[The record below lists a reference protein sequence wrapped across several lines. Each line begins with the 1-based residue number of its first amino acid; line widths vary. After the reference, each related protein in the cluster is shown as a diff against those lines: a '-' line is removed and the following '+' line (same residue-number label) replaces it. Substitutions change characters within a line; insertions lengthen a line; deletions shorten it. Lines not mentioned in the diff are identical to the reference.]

1 MVKSQD
7 KKINAQAIENES
19 FSDSPGGKTDI
30 KNKQAVSSAPSRSIG
45 TKKPSIKKLQEEIE
59 KLRKENSEMKD
70 QLLRKMA
77 EFDNFRKRTEREY
90 GELFARAGEDIVQKL
105 LPILDDL
112 ERSLSQPDDDNH
124 KGAFRQGIEL
134 IYSKSLKTLQDAGLK
149 PIETD
154 DKEFDPNVHEAMLQ
168 VENPDVP
175 SNHIVE
181 TFEKGYYFNGR
192 VIRHAKVSVSK

>member
-7 KKINAQAIENES
+7 KKIDAQAIENES
-19 FSDSPGGKTDI
+19 FTGSPEKDADV
-30 KNKQAVSSAPSRSIG
+30 KNKQAVSSAAPQKR
-45 TKKPSIKKLQEEIE
+45 TKKLSIKKLQEEIE

-90 GELFARAGEDIVQKL
+90 SELFARAGEDIVQKL
-105 LPILDDL
+105 LPVLDDL

-124 KGAFRQGIEL
+124 KGAFRHGIEL

-154 DKEFDPNVHEAMLQ
+154 GKEFDPNVHEAMLQ

>member
-1 MVKSQD
+1 MVKGED
-7 KKINAQAIENES
+7 NKINAQGINKDS
-19 FSDSPGGKTDI
+19 FTGSPEKEAEV
-30 KNKQAVSSAPSRSIG
+30 KNKEAESSAAPQKH
-45 TKKPSIKKLQEEIE
+45 TKKPGTKKLQEEIE

-124 KGAFRQGIEL
+124 KGAFREGIEL

-154 DKEFDPNVHEAMLQ
+154 GKEFDPNVHEAMLQ
-168 VENPDVP
+168 VENTDVP
-175 SNHIVE
+175 SNHIIE

>member
-1 MVKSQD
+1 MVKSDDQ
-7 KKINAQAIENES
+7 KIDAQAIKNES
-19 FSDSPGGKTDI
+19 FSGSPEKDADV
-30 KNKQAVSSAPSRSIG
+30 KNKQTVSSAASRSIG

-59 KLRKENSEMKD
+59 KLRKENKEMKD

-90 GELFARAGEDIVQKL
+90 SELFARAGEDIVQKL
-105 LPILDDL
+105 LPVLDDL

-124 KGAFRQGIEL
+124 KGAFRHGIEL

-149 PIETD
+149 PIETEG
-154 DKEFDPNVHEAMLQ
+154 KEFDPNVHEAMIQ

>member
-1 MVKSQD
+1 
-7 KKINAQAIENES
+7 
-19 FSDSPGGKTDI
+19 
-30 KNKQAVSSAPSRSIG
+30 
-45 TKKPSIKKLQEEIE
+45 
-59 KLRKENSEMKD
+59 MKD

-154 DKEFDPNVHEAMLQ
+154 GKEFDPNVHEAMLQ

-192 VIRHAKVSVSK
+192 VTRHAKVSVSK

>member
-1 MVKSQD
+1 MVKSEDQ
-7 KKINAQAIENES
+7 KIDAQAIKNES
-19 FSDSPGGKTDI
+19 VAGLPEKDADV
-30 KNKQAVSSAPSRSIG
+30 KNKQAESSVASQKR
-45 TKKPSIKKLQEEIE
+45 TKKLSIKKLQEEIE

-90 GELFARAGEDIVQKL
+90 SELFARAGEDIVQKL
-105 LPILDDL
+105 LPVLDDL

-124 KGAFRQGIEL
+124 KGAFRHGIKL

-149 PIETD
+149 LIEAEG
-154 DKEFDPNVHEAMLQ
+154 KEFDPNVHEAMMQ

-175 SNHIVE
+175 PNHVVE